1 MVFWNIEAT
10 TGYHPI
16 TTFWQD
22 FSIADTFGKDAVEN
36 TFRRAFDEWKEDYRF
51 LTELVLVLNHKI
63 WQHHGHNAL
72 LAQTYDRLW
81 READQY
87 AVDNLTGDA
96 LMYYYEITD

>member
-1 MVFWNIEAT
+1 MASV
-10 TGYHPI
+10 I
-16 TTFWQD
+16 TEVNGVMT
-22 FSIADTFGKDAVEN
+22 IDAAEGN
-36 TFRRAFDEWKEDYRF
+36 ELIGMAIDEWKEDYRF